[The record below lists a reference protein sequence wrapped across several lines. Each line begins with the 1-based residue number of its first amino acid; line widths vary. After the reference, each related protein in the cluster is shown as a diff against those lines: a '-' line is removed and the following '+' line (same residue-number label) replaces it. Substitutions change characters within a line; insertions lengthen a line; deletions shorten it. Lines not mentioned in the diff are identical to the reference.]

1 MRATRHDRVT
11 PAARRERAQWTRRQK
26 PAHGATRK
34 APAPA
39 ATAAVK
45 AQRKPSAWLNR
56 IIILAGAG
64 VVLAA
69 ALQAYITLQS
79 IPVQHVTVTGELE
92 HTQTG
97 LIQDMIQPALVGG
110 FLHADLQ
117 RIRAELEALPWIYR
131 ATVQR
136 RWPNALEIHVVEQ
149 LPIARW
155 GDSGF
160 LNHEGEVFP
169 SDSSQEWQALPRLN
183 GPADSARALVAG
195 YQRLVDLLAP
205 LDLSVAQL
213 TVDERGQVEVVL
225 AGGMRLLLGSEDYL
239 ERMNRFIELYRM
251 ELAARA
257 AEVERVDL
265 RYETGVA
272 VAFIESSRV
281 AGI

>member
-1 MRATRHDRVT
+1 MRAGASMRMIKQPAAA
-11 PAARRERAQWTRRQK
+11 PAARRKPVPGGRTRK
-26 PAHGATRK
+26 PVQGATRK
-34 APAPA
+34 SPP
-39 ATAAVK
+39 VK
-45 AQRKPSAWLNR
+45 EQRTPSAWLNR

-69 ALQAYITLQS
+69 ALQAYVTLQS
-79 IPVQHVTVTGELE
+79 IPVQYITVTGELE
-92 HTQTG
+92 NTQTG
-97 LIQDMIQPALVGG
+97 VIQDMIQPALVGG

-117 RIRAELEALPWIYR
+117 RIRAQLEELPWIYQ

-160 LNHEGEVFP
+160 LNHEGEVFQ
-169 SDSSQEWQALPRLN
+169 SDSSQDWQALPRLQ
-183 GPADSARALVAG
+183 GPEGGAKTLVAG
-195 YQRLVDLLAP
+195 YQRLVEILAP
-205 LDLSVAQL
+205 LHLSVAQL

-225 AGGMRLLLGSEDYL
+225 AGGMQLLLGGEDFL
-239 ERMNRFIELYRM
+239 ERMHRFVALYRS

-265 RYETGVA
+265 RYQTGVA
-272 VAFIESSRV
+272 VAFTGSSRV

>member
-1 MRATRHDRVT
+1 MRATKQDRAT
-11 PAARRERAQWTRRQK
+11 PVARRKKAPAGRARK
-26 PAHGATRK
+26 PVQGATR
-34 APAPA
+34 
-39 ATAAVK
+39 TAAV
-45 AQRKPSAWLNR
+45 ARVQRRPSAWLNR
-56 IIILAGAG
+56 VIILAGAG
-64 VVLAA
+64 VVLVA
-69 ALQAYITLQS
+69 ALQAYVTLQS
-79 IPVQHVTVTGELE
+79 IPVEHIIVTGELE

-117 RIRAELEALPWIYR
+117 RIRAQLEELPWIYR

-160 LNHEGEVFP
+160 LNHEGEVFQ
-169 SDSSQEWQALPRLN
+169 SESSRDWQALPRLQ
-183 GPADSARALVAG
+183 GPEGSAETLVAG
-195 YQRLVDLLAP
+195 YQRLVEILAP
-205 LDLSVAQL
+205 LHLSVAQL
-213 TVDERGQVEVVL
+213 TVDERGQVQVVL
-225 AGGMRLLLGSEDYL
+225 AGGMQLLLGSGDFL
-239 ERMNRFIELYRM
+239 ERMHRFVRLYRT

-257 AEVERVDL
+257 GEVETVDL

-272 VAFIESSRV
+272 VAFAGPSHV

>member
-1 MRATRHDRVT
+1 MIKQ
-11 PAARRERAQWTRRQK
+11 PAATPTARRKPVPGGRTRK
-26 PAHGATRK
+26 PVQGATRK
-34 APAPA
+34 SS
-39 ATAAVK
+39 AVK

-64 VVLAA
+64 VVLVA
-69 ALQAYITLQS
+69 ALQAYVTLQS
-79 IPVQHVTVTGELE
+79 IPVQYITVTGELE

-97 LIQDMIQPALVGG
+97 VIQDMIQPALVGG

-117 RIRAELEALPWIYR
+117 RIRAQLEDLPWIYQ

-160 LNHEGEVFP
+160 LNHEGEVFQ
-169 SDSSQEWQALPRLN
+169 SDSGQDWRALPRLQ
-183 GPADSARALVAG
+183 GPQGGAKTLVAG
-195 YQRLVDLLAP
+195 YQRLVEILAP
-205 LDLSVAQL
+205 LHLSVAQL

-225 AGGMRLLLGSEDYL
+225 AGGMQLLLGGEDFL
-239 ERMNRFIELYRM
+239 ERMHRFVALYRS

-257 AEVERVDL
+257 AEIERVDL

-272 VAFIESSRV
+272 VAFTGSSRV